1 MHEKM
6 RVLKETTGTKGKK
19 KPKKK
24 KKKEEAEL
32 GQVAPGSVQ
41 GA

>member
-1 MHEKM
+1 MHEEM
-6 RVLKETTGTKGKK
+6 RVLMETTGTKGKK

-24 KKKEEAEL
+24 KKKKKAEL